1 VYHKKVGEPEYLQG
15 SCLIGILLA
24 IDESKVT
31 EMSKLVDDLDADS
44 LNKFSIVSAVEE
56 EFKIDLDDEEA
67 MEIETVS
74 DLDALIE
81 K

>member
-1 VYHKKVGEPEYLQG
+1 M
-15 SCLIGILLA
+15 GIFERVRKIIAKELA

-74 DLDALIE
+74 DLVALIE